1 MSVPENTFGCEVQL
15 LSWSNTSAKGAV
27 IVLQLADEE
36 DLDKFRHM
44 TLQKGRGKKAV
55 AGQRL
60 MAGFSEIGDDEK
72 PQRATVAPLAR
83 LAAMWC
89 KDPRFWNWLNEGPH
103 TAVWSRETSALQH
116 EDNAR
121 RVICEVCRIDSRA
134 ELDHDE
140 RAATIFHIQFRAP
153 FPQWAQARG

>member
-72 PQRATVAPLAR
+72 PQRATAAPLAR

-89 KDPRFWNWLNEGPH
+89 KDWQFWEWVEEEHTEGWRAFCG
-103 TAVWSRETSALQH
+103 TYADKEQI
-116 EDNAR
+116 AR
-121 RVICEVCRIDSRA
+121 QVIISKCGILSRA

-140 RAATIFHIQFRAP
+140 QAARIFHDLFRVPYSQWIQSR
-153 FPQWAQARG
+153 